1 MYGHNQLH
9 GILFSNSLKLKT
21 HSAREGGL
29 IGLKWLTGM
38 CELATAAALCL
49 ASSALEHGAPL
60 YFILPTSATPTN
72 IP

>member
-1 MYGHNQLH
+1 MV
-9 GILFSNSLKLKT
+9 FV
-21 HSAREGGL
+21 
-29 IGLKWLTGM
+29 LKWLTGM

-49 ASSALEHGAPL
+49 ASSGLEHGAPL